1 MPPDWANK
9 IKAQIIVEEARR
21 ASEIAGEPVS
31 EEYQAHLA
39 YYRLQ
44 RISARDEVTL
54 FRIDQLIE
62 EIKARYPRR

>member
-1 MPPDWANK
+1 MPPDWANR

-31 EEYQAHLA
+31 EEYQAYLA

-44 RISARDEVTL
+44 RMSARDEVTL

-62 EIKARYPRR
+62 ELKARYPRR